1 MKIERNNHLFTL
13 AVYIFW
19 TGFALIAATL
29 GLLNLKEVL
38 EWVWHIISAFLA
50 LLTPLIYGIIIAYLL
65 DPIVNFYDIRCK
77 NLSGFSV
84 KKIKWLTFKHKVKT
98 RERLPMRTW
107 ATLLSFMTVVL
118 VVSLFILMVVL
129 NVEEMMGSANIE
141 DLKVSFYKYT
151 QYFEAMLTRIEV
163 ALASVPGIGQQ
174 GHLLQKVYSYLNHFF
189 MSISNHLFRS
199 LTVIGVYTMNWLL
212 AIVIAF
218 YLLQDKRRALLFL
231 KKLTYSLVR
240 HKAYRHV
247 EVLAKDIDYVFS
259 GYIRGQILDAIIIA
273 ILTSSVLTLIRLDF
287 AIIIGIIAGV
297 FNLIPY
303 FGPVVGFV
311 LAGLIGIMDPN
322 PMKAVYGVGAMLI
335 IQQIDGWFIVP
346 KVVGE
351 CVKLHPVVV
360 LLGILIGGN
369 LFGLVGMLI
378 GVPVAGFIRLVL
390 LRYMTDI
397 FPDGEATLKDEEA
410 AQRKSEQE

>member
-1 MKIERNNHLFTL
+1 MKIERNNHLLTL
-13 AVYIFW
+13 AVYVFW

-29 GLLNLKEVL
+29 GLLNLKQVVS
-38 EWVWHIISAFLA
+38 WAWRIVIAFLA
-50 LLTPLIYGIIIAYLL
+50 LLAPLIYGIIIAYLL
-65 DPIVNFYDIRCK
+65 DPIVNFYDKRCK
-77 NLSGFSV
+77 NL
-84 KKIKWLTFKHKVKT
+84 KNLKWHFTFKHKNKT
-98 RERLPMRTW
+98 KERLPMRTW
-107 ATLLSFMTVVL
+107 ATLLSFITVL
-118 VVSLFILMVVL
+118 LIIGLFVLMVVL
-129 NVEEMMGSANIE
+129 NVQDMMGSTNIE
-141 DLKVSFYKYT
+141 GLKVSFYKYT
-151 QYFEAMLTRIEV
+151 QYFEDMLTRIEV
-163 ALASVPGIGQQ
+163 GFASVPGIGQQ
-174 GHLLQKVYSYLNHFF
+174 GHLLQKVYGYLNHFF

-199 LTVIGVYTMNWLL
+199 LTVIGVHTMNWLL

-218 YLLQDKRRALLFL
+218 YLLQDKMRSLLFL
-231 KKLTYSLVR
+231 KKLTYSLCKSKV
-240 HKAYRHV
+240 YRHV

-273 ILTSSVLTLIRLDF
+273 ILTSLILTLIKLDF
-287 AIIIGIIAGV
+287 AIIIGIIAGI

-303 FGPVVGFV
+303 FGPVIGFI

-322 PMKAVYGVGAMLI
+322 PMKAIYGVGAMLI
-335 IQQIDGWFIVP
+335 LQQIDGWFIVP

-360 LLGILIGGN
+360 LLAILIGGN

-397 FPDGEATLKDEEA
+397 FPDGESALKDEEA
-410 AQRKSEQE
+410 AQRKSEQASK